1 MIFVRLDLAGRALS
15 SRHVVSAIQFAQS
28 CQACRSPIPADAPS
42 DIKPDSDCTI
52 QSVRQG
58 QQKRPLRQLSQPKNG
73 RVDHLT
79 ASQLDPEK
87 IGCLPWALR
96 HLQKL

>member
-15 SRHVVSAIQFAQS
+15 SRHVVSAIQFAELPS
-28 CQACRSPIPADAPS
+28 VSFTIPADAPS